1 MVNYVRKENKSR
13 GGATMRPGSRLIE
26 SEEEEEEEEEEID
39 EWTDRPTN
47 GRTDRPTDLRTHPL
61 IEKRGRI

>member
-1 MVNYVRKENKSR
+1 
-13 GGATMRPGSRLIE
+13 MRPGSRLIE